1 MKRSRILA
9 ARLLAPLLFLVV
21 SACGVARDDPEAAD
35 AHAAHSELVGELVDV
50 VFADGRT
57 TLGVAVLITSPDG
70 STQVGY
76 FRGPR
81 PLADATSE
89 GTWTFPDDALP
100 ARVRLL
106 EPRESL
112 RRREG

>member
-9 ARLLAPLLFLVV
+9 ARLLAPLFFLVA
-21 SACGVARDDPEAAD
+21 SACGVAEDDPVAPD
-35 AHAAHSELVGELVDV
+35 AHADLVGELVDV
-50 VFADGRT
+50 VLADGRT
-57 TLGVAVLITSPDG
+57 TLGVAVLITQPDG

-81 PLADATSE
+81 PLAEATSE
-89 GTWTFPDDALP
+89 GTWTFRDDALP

-106 EPRESL
+106 EADESL